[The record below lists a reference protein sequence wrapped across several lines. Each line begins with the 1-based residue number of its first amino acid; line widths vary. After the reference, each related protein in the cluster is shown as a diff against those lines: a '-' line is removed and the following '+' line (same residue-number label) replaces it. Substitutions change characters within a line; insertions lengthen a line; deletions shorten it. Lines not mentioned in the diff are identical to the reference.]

1 MFDKILND
9 RDMANLYKEIADKW
23 KERQRLEEELGIP
36 TSTALTEKF
45 IAEEY
50 AKSRGELLLKDVNKF
65 MGEFLNGR

>member
-1 MFDKILND
+1 MFGNILND
-9 RDMANLYKEIADKW
+9 KIMADLYREIADKW

-50 AKSRGELLLKDVNKF
+50 AKTRGELLLKDVNKF